1 MDIQTYHVLA
11 FIHLISLVVGFGAVI
26 VVDTF
31 GLLWVLKKIK
41 LETVNQTANI
51 TQRLI
56 WLGWLGLVASGTALV
71 VMRGSVSHI
80 TMIKIFFVAM
90 LGVNGIFLHLIKK
103 NFDKLVSLETVPL
116 IYKFRIG
123 LTSVISQLG
132 WWGAIVIGFL
142 NTKFRGQIPQPE
154 NPWLY
159 MVGIV
164 LVFGII
170 FMLGETFIKKN
181 ND

>member
-1 MDIQTYHVLA
+1 MDIQIYHVLA

-31 GLLWVLKKIK
+31 GLLWVLKKVS
-41 LETVNQTANI
+41 LQTVNQTANI

-56 WLGWLGLVASGTALV
+56 WLGWLGLVISGTTLV
-71 VMRGSVSHI
+71 VMRGSVSNI
-80 TMIKIFFVAM
+80 TMVKIFFVAM
-90 LGVNGIFLHLIKK
+90 LGVNGILLHLIKK
-103 NFDKLVSLETVPL
+103 NFDKLVDMEHIPA
-116 IYKFRIG
+116 IYKFRIT
-123 LTSVISQLG
+123 LASTISQLG

-154 NPWLY
+154 NPWFY

-164 LVFGII
+164 LFFSIV
-170 FMLGETFIKKN
+170 FMLGETFLKRT

>member
-1 MDIQTYHVLA
+1 MDIQIYHVLA

-31 GLLWVLKKIK
+31 GLLWVMKKIS
-41 LETVNQTANI
+41 LQTVNQTANI

-56 WLGWLGLVASGTALV
+56 WLGWLGLVASGMTLV
-71 VMRGSVSHI
+71 VMRGSVSNI
-80 TMIKIFFVAM
+80 TLIKIFFVAM

-103 NFDKLVSLETVPL
+103 NFDKLAGLEKIPA
-116 IYKFRIG
+116 IYKFRIA

-132 WWGAIVIGFL
+132 WWGAIIIGFL
-142 NTKFRGQIPQPE
+142 NTKFRGQVPQPE
-154 NPWLY
+154 NPWVY
-159 MVGIV
+159 MAGIV
-164 LVFGII
+164 LVFGVV
-170 FMLGETFIKKN
+170 FMLGETFLKRN

>member
-1 MDIQTYHVLA
+1 MDIQTYHILA
-11 FIHLISLVVGFGAVI
+11 FIHLISLIVGFGAVV

-31 GLLWVLKKIK
+31 GLLWVMKKVS
-41 LETVNQTANI
+41 LQTVNQTANI

-56 WLGWLGLVASGTALV
+56 WLGWLGLVISGTILV

-80 TMIKIFFVAM
+80 TMVKIFFVAM

-103 NFDKLVSLETVPL
+103 NFDKLIGATSIPP
-116 IYKFRIG
+116 IYKFRIA
-123 LTSVISQLG
+123 LTSTISQLG

-154 NPWLY
+154 NPWVY

-164 LVFGII
+164 SVFAII
-170 FMLGETFIKKN
+170 FMLGETFIKKTN
-181 ND
+181 E